1 MSSQILLHTL
11 PKAKRL
17 RVLFVSPSL
26 TGGGAE
32 RVVSTLLGHLDRKR
46 YLPSL
51 CLMRD
56 DVSYWLPE
64 DVSATVLQKQKPWH
78 LPRAIWRLH
87 KTIDR
92 THPDVIVSNT
102 MFTNWVTAMALVAGS
117 YKPRWIARFA
127 ADPYSE
133 YGRWFYLLMRP
144 LMGHLLRNADA
155 LVANSAALA
164 DRSSRYFHLSNQT
177 VKIIFNPIDFDRID
191 AASSEPLEIPVV
203 CERPIILT
211 VGRLAR
217 QKRLDILIEAFA
229 EVRRAMPAALWIC
242 GEGPLRERLQ
252 RRIAALGLHDAV
264 TLWGFQPNPHA
275 LMRRATVFVLTSD
288 FEGLPN
294 ALLEAQALGL
304 PVVSTRC
311 PTGPDEIVEDGV
323 TGDLVPPGDAKAVA
337 RAILGMLINHERRA
351 AMARRGQQRVHQLF
365 HVQKIMSAWEGLLSH
380 VAKGTPECA
389 G

>member
-17 RVLFVSPSL
+17 RVLFVSLCL

-56 DVSYWLPE
+56 EVSYSLPE
-64 DVSATVLQKQKPWH
+64 DVSVTVLRKQKPWH

-87 KTIDR
+87 KTIER
-92 THPDVIVSNT
+92 TRPDVIVSNT
-102 MFTNWVTAMALVAGS
+102 MFTNEVTAMALVAGS

-133 YGRWFYLLMRP
+133 YGLLFNVVMRP
-144 LMGHLLRNADA
+144 LVGHLLRSADA
-155 LVANSAALA
+155 WVANSAALA
-164 DRSSRYFHLSNQT
+164 EKIRSYFHVSDRAVN
-177 VKIIFNPIDFDRID
+177 IILNPLDLDHIE
-191 AASSEPLEIPVV
+191 AASCEPLSTPMV
-203 CERPIILT
+203 CERPIVLA

-217 QKRLDILIEAFA
+217 QKRLDVLIEAFA
-229 EVRRAMPAALWIC
+229 QVRRKMPTTLWIC
-242 GEGPLRERLQ
+242 GDGPLRKQLL
-252 RRIAALGLHDAV
+252 RRTTALGLQDDV
-264 TLWGFQPNPHA
+264 TFWGFQSNPYA
-275 LMRRATVFVLTSD
+275 FMRCASLLALTSD
-288 FEGLPN
+288 FEGMPN
-294 ALLEAQALGL
+294 ALIEAQALGL

-323 TGDLVPPGDAKAVA
+323 TGHLVPPGDVNAVA
-337 RAILGMLINHERRA
+337 DALFGMLTNPERCA
-351 AMARRGQQRVHQLF
+351 AMGSRGQQRVHQLF
-365 HVQKIMSAWEGLLSH
+365 HVQKIMSDWEDLLSH
-380 VAKGTPECA
+380 VVKGTPECA